1 MYIKKSML
9 SLVVATCVIGSI
21 LTSCKS
27 SSEKVENA
35 RTKVEEAEADTTKT
49 NQNIVDAHENLNQV
63 QKDSAMEFEQF
74 KQISAEKIA
83 NNEKRIAALKIQVA
97 QEGKDIK
104 AKYEKKVAEL
114 EQKNINMKSNIDTYK
129 EDGKDKWKLFKRS
142 FNQDMDML
150 DKSLQDVIKN
160 TKERI

>member
-1 MYIKKSML
+1 
-9 SLVVATCVIGSI
+9 
-21 LTSCKS
+21 
-27 SSEKVENA
+27 
-35 RTKVEEAEADTTKT
+35 
-49 NQNIVDAHENLNQV
+49 
-63 QKDSAMEFEQF
+63 EFEQF

-83 NNEKRIAALKIQVA
+83 NNEKRIAALKIQLA